1 MRKKEHEVEYIENYL
16 ILNRKKNR
24 YFCNLQFRNQQL
36 TLCKIMDN
44 TSEMNELN
52 IKKIANVSK
61 NDEEM
66 GSAMHVRGS
75 ALR

>member
-1 MRKKEHEVEYIENYL
+1 
-16 ILNRKKNR
+16 
-24 YFCNLQFRNQQL
+24 
-36 TLCKIMDN
+36 MDN
-44 TSEMNELN
+44 TSEMNKLN
-52 IKKIANVSK
+52 IKKIANISK